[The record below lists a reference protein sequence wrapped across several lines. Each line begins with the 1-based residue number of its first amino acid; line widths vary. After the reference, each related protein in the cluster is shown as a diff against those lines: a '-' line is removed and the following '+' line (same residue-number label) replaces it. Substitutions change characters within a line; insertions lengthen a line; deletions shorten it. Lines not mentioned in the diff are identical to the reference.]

1 MAPLRNQTFFSL
13 GELREAIAPLLAALN
28 ERPFKKTEG
37 SRRSWFEDLDR
48 PALKPLPA
56 ERYEYAEWRKARVN
70 LDYHI
75 QVAHALYSVPH
86 PLGRCEV
93 DVRITA
99 QTVEIFHKHRRVAA
113 HVRVHRKGG
122 YATDPA
128 HMPASHRAH
137 AGWTPSGLIAWGR
150 KTGSHT
156 AAFVEQLLESRP
168 HPEQGYRSCPG
179 LKRLLRAYGAERLEA
194 ACRRAHGPSLRGAD
208 RHARHQRAVLRADRL
223 SLLLEREKTDQEQ
236 RRYQRLKGHAKL
248 HLDAT
253 IEDLNFKAPRGLD
266 RSLVL
271 RLASGQ
277 WIRDGQTVLVSG
289 ATGSGK
295 SYLACAFGHQA
306 CRLGI
311 STRYYRVSRLL
322 DELTLARGDG
332 SYPKLVQRLARTWLL
347 VLDDWGLA
355 SLSGQG
361 RHDLLEVLDDRYA
374 RRGTLLA
381 SQVPVEHWHD
391 VVGDPTFGDAILDRL
406 LNICCGSDYGADG
419 PDRPL
424 GHDKRPYLRN
434 IISYHQSATRK
445 AISPFLS
452 FHGRSGPDCAASQ
465 SAIAFA
471 FISRSIS
478 A

>member
-1 MAPLRNQTFFSL
+1 MIPDNEKAAVRKASRYEPDLNPTYQELATHYGTTVLPARPRAPQDKAKVEAAVQNCERWIMAPLRNQTFFSL
-13 GELREAIAPLLAALN
+13 GELREAIVPLLATLN
-28 ERPFKKTEG
+28 ERPFEKTEG

-56 ERYEYAEWRKARVN
+56 
-70 LDYHI
+70 
-75 QVAHALYSVPH
+75 
-86 PLGRCEV
+86 
-93 DVRITA
+93 
-99 QTVEIFHKHRRVAA
+99 
-113 HVRVHRKGG
+113 
-122 YATDPA
+122 
-128 HMPASHRAH
+128 
-137 AGWTPSGLIAWGR
+137 
-150 KTGSHT
+150 
-156 AAFVEQLLESRP
+156 
-168 HPEQGYRSCPG
+168 
-179 LKRLLRAYGAERLEA
+179 
-194 ACRRAHGPSLRGAD
+194 
-208 RHARHQRAVLRADRL
+208 
-223 SLLLEREKTDQEQ
+223 Q

-277 WIRDGQTVLVSG
+277 WIRDGQTVLVAG

-332 SYPKLVQRLARTWLL
+332 SYPKLIQRLARTWLL
-347 VLDDWGLA
+347 ILDDWGLA

-406 LNICCGSDYGADG
+406 LNNAHRINLKGGSMRRLYDSTKEVHNT
-419 PDRPL
+419 P
-424 GHDKRPYLRN
+424 GH
-434 IISYHQSATRK
+434 A
-445 AISPFLS
+445 
-452 FHGRSGPDCAASQ
+452 
-465 SAIAFA
+465 
-471 FISRSIS
+471 
-478 A
+478 